1 MREDIMRVEELEQLE
16 YEPPKVEQLAS
27 LGVLVRGAT
36 GIRFDDAANCVDGS
50 IEDDTSGAC

>member
-1 MREDIMRVEELEQLE
+1 MRVEELEQLE